1 MCMAPSQTWC
11 MRIFREKADCLQE
24 GLSARACAACR
35 KKRQKATCGGME
47 GRCVTVPVSVF
58 P

>member
-1 MCMAPSQTWC
+1 MAPSQTRC